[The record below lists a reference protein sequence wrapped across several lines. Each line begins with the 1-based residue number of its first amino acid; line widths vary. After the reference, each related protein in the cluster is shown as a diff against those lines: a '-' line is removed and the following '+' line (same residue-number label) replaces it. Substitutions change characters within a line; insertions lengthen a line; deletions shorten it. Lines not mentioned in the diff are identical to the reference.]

1 MTQQQP
7 PAMAPEQLPQ
17 QRLYAVADSPEVALT
32 SLVTSGILGEE
43 GIPRRMPRG
52 ASFVCQ
58 AEWAWSPWNNRIDN
72 YHISLDSSRRR
83 WVFWSSWLDDNGLPW
98 QWLTRERVYVLP
110 RGAASREA
118 AAKAL
123 LHAFW
128 LPQLCREE
136 IDRYHWLGATGLL
149 GVGEVDAVWLGVEQ
163 NSHIF
168 ENQDCVI

>member
-32 SLVTSGILGEE
+32 SLVTSGVMGEE
-43 GIPRRMPRG
+43 GIPKRMPRG
-52 ASFVCQ
+52 ASFICQ

-72 YHISLDSSRRR
+72 YHISLDSTRRR

-118 AAKAL
+118 AAKAM

-136 IDRYHWLGATGLL
+136 IDRYHWLGATDLL
-149 GVGEVDAVWLGVEQ
+149 GVGEVDAVWRSAEHDRNIAQSRVC
-163 NSHIF
+163 
-168 ENQDCVI
+168 DT